1 MQLQIKDMLLF
12 KYLFEEKY
20 IHRDLIKKYLYNRKG
35 EDGYNMNY
43 KDFRLSQ
50 LKKNDFIYARPDPF
64 RKAKEEIIFPTE
76 KALFFYDTKFEDFR
90 KQLKSRSNSKL
101 KLFEPRKYKIYDE
114 LDIKELVY
122 KNYITECRFIM
133 ENLGVDEWRNDLFI
147 TINTKRTQMLFLE
160 FPNIL
165 MR

>member
-50 LKKNDFIYARPDPF
+50 LKKNGFIYAKPDPF
-64 RKAKEEIIFPTE
+64 GNTKEEVIFPAE
-76 KALFFYDTKFEDFR
+76 KALFFYDVKFKDFKNR
-90 KQLKSRSNSKL
+90 LTSRNNSKL
-101 KLFEPRKYKIYDE
+101 KL
-114 LDIKELVY
+114 
-122 KNYITECRFIM
+122 
-133 ENLGVDEWRNDLFI
+133 
-147 TINTKRTQMLFLE
+147 
-160 FPNIL
+160 
-165 MR
+165 